1 MLDAVLKSVVGR
13 MDDVRW
19 AEEIGVFR
27 QVTQKDDPP
36 AGESCVIARAR

>member
-27 QVTQKDDPP
+27 QVTRKKRSAP
-36 AGESCVIARAR
+36 RASSA